1 MWAKGAIIRVIGN
14 AILGTTMGAW
24 RPYWKIRTVGH
35 AILATKMGAQEPYRK
50 IIN

>member
-1 MWAKGAIIRVIGN
+1 MWTKGAIIRAIGN

-24 RPYWKIRTVGH
+24 RPYWKIMTVGN
-35 AILATKMGAQEPYRK
+35 AILETKMDAQELYRK